1 MNGESYEE
9 RDACPVYTS
18 IGVIS
23 GRWKPMI
30 LQRLHHGP
38 HGFGELRRAMPSI
51 TTKVLRQQLRQL
63 EADDLIARRE
73 LSPRV
78 KGVRYSLTA
87 HGRSLDGLFSL
98 LWEWGTR
105 HLRRPGGK
113 GTRIARP
120 RTAEGPAI
128 TQADSQL

>member
-23 GRWKPMI
+23 GRWKPML
-30 LQRLHHGP
+30 LQRLHRRP
-38 HGFGELRRAMPSI
+38 HGFGELRRAIPSI
-51 TTKVLRQQLRQL
+51 STKVLREQLRQL
-63 EADDLIARRE
+63 EADDLVVKRQ

-87 HGRSLDGLFSL
+87 HGHSLDPVFSM

-105 HLRRPGGK
+105 HLRRPGGS
-113 GTRIARP
+113 GTRIAP
-120 RTAEGPAI
+120 PGTAEPAGASL
-128 TQADSQL
+128 AD